1 VSQNALDEC
10 YKFLGFEEVP
20 FSITPYTA
28 LFFPGSQHVA
38 AYNQI
43 NYACAHGVLAVMTG
57 EIGLGKTLVIR
68 TVLRNLPVEVK
79 VAYLLNP
86 LLEHQ
91 ELLRDIYSEFSGA
104 PAPADMTHATMHASL
119 LDLVLKG
126 TAKGRRFAVI
136 VDEAHRLHP
145 ESLEMLRLLSNL
157 ETEHQK
163 LISLV
168 LVGQPELERTLL
180 LRAMRPLRERIGV
193 WLKLEPMNR
202 EQSDDYIRHR
212 IRLTHRDGRFE
223 FTPTALWYLHRR
235 TRGVPRRINYA
246 CEKALLL
253 AYANGKQRVTW
264 SLARQACEE
273 FSKVWT

>member
-1 VSQNALDEC
+1 
-10 YKFLGFEEVP
+10 
-20 FSITPYTA
+20 
-28 LFFPGSQHVA
+28 
-38 AYNQI
+38 YNQI
-43 NYACAHGVLAVMTG
+43 NYACAHGVLGVMTG

-68 TVLRNLPVEVK
+68 TVLRNLPPEVK

-91 ELLRDIYSEFSGA
+91 ELLRDIYSEFSGSQ
-104 PAPADMTHATMHASL
+104 PPPEMTHARMHASL

-126 TAKGRRFAVI
+126 TSKGRRFAVI

-168 LVGQPELERTLL
+168 LVGQPELERTLM

-223 FTPTALWYLHRR
+223 FTSMALWYLHRR

-264 SLARQACEE
+264 SLARQACAE